1 MSQQQQ
7 QQQQQQT
14 LRDPEVWFAQVK
26 EVVKDLEEPFWVIE
40 EGLFNTLTEA
50 QAVTTARQML
60 IVQLEVLKE
69 RYCEYEHRPVVG
81 SEDYASL
88 WRQSVRGFKEQIK
101 NHRDDVR
108 SWEEKYG
115 NKELELQIYT
125 CDLFMLF
132 WILLVQRRPPNMP
145 YCDVWSEDAWLAW
158 KEVLGI
164 FASSPI
170 TDDFRE
176 SLQDWGC
183 FEEGCPPRT
192 IEAASALVALQSHV
206 EPSGTV

>member
-14 LRDPEVWFAQVK
+14 LWDPEVWFAQVK
-26 EVVKDLEEPFWVIE
+26 EVVKDLEEPFQVIE
-40 EGLFNTLTEA
+40 EGLFDTLTEA

-60 IVQLEVLKE
+60 IVQGDKE
-69 RYCEYEHRPVVG
+69 RAEAAHPPWMHIE
-81 SEDYASL
+81 L
-88 WRQSVRGFKEQIK
+88 IK

-132 WILLVQRRPPNMP
+132 QILLVQRCPPNMP

-164 FASSPI
+164 FALSPI
-170 TDDFRE
+170 TDNFRE
-176 SLQDWGC
+176 SLQDWGH
-183 FEEGCPPRT
+183 FEEGCRPRA
-192 IEAASALVALQSHV
+192 IEAASMLVALQSHAETPV
-206 EPSGTV
+206 DVLMLDRECIV